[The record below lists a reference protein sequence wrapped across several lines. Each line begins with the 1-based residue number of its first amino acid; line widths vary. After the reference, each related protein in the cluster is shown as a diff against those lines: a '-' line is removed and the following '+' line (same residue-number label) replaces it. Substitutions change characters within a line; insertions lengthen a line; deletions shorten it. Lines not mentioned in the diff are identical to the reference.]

1 MHVKMLDMPDNVA
14 TKNLL
19 SGFADDKFNNRL
31 QTLKNRH
38 SLRVTEEEEESSG
51 MAGIPKTMLF
61 KCYFTL
67 NTVFLQ

>member
-14 TKNLL
+14 TKHLL

-51 MAGIPKTMLF
+51 MAGIP
-61 KCYFTL
+61 
-67 NTVFLQ
+67 